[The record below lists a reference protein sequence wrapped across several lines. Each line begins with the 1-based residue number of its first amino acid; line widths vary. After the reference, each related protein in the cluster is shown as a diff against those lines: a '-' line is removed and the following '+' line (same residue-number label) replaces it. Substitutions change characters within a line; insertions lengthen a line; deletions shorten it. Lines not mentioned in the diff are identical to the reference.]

1 MSRTMQETVDLIE
14 KGLEDI
20 KKGSATKAEVLQLID
35 DRVKEDKAALAA
47 AQADLKTVKTEAEEL
62 KAQAKEFSSK
72 LQQLR
77 SNSYA
82 ALKNADGSYRGL
94 LGSPM
99 IAKAF
104 GLMCMAAATA
114 NTKQQSRHDAAL
126 KALENMGISMKWL
139 DAKGNKVMTTGA
151 QANGSALVTTEMI
164 PTLITQFEQH
174 GIFEADALTVPMGTG
189 STLQPKT
196 DELLDLYCPGEG
208 GTIDADDPKIKLI
221 SHTLKTLCAMTAY
234 SIELDEDS
242 AIELG
247 EMIAFIMVQSFG
259 YGIDKCAFLGDG
271 TSTYFGFKG
280 IVGSLLAV
288 DSTISKIRSLVVG
301 SGNAYSE
308 LVIGDFNKLVGT
320 LPSSADDGNANFY
333 CHKYFYY
340 TVMIALALA
349 AGGVTANEVIMGAGQ
364 RQKSYLSYPVRF
376 TQVMPSTAAND
387 QICCLLANLKQGA
400 QFGRRGVLEIA
411 QSTERYFEQAL
422 IALRARRRVSI
433 NIHGVGGST
442 DNAKSQAGPICGL
455 ITAHS

>member
-1 MSRTMQETVDLIE
+1 MKTMEETIKLIE
-14 KGLEDI
+14 DGLDDI
-20 KKGSATKAEVLQLID
+20 KKNKATKTEVLELIN
-35 DRVKEDKAALAA
+35 DRVKMDKEALAA
-47 AQADLKTVKTEAEEL
+47 AQAEVKTLQNSAEEL

-72 LQQLR
+72 LLHLK

-82 ALKNADGSYRGL
+82 ALKNADGSYGGL

-99 IAKAF
+99 NAKAF
-104 GLMCMAAATA
+104 GLMCMAASTA
-114 NTKQQSRHDAAL
+114 NTKQKDKHDAAL
-126 KALENMGISMKWL
+126 KALENIGVGMKWL
-139 DAKGNKVMTTGA
+139 DEAGKKVMSTTA

-164 PTLITQFEQH
+164 PTLITQFEQY
-174 GIFEADALTVPMGTG
+174 GIFEADALTVPMGVG

-208 GTIDADDPKIKLI
+208 GTIDAADPKIKLL
-221 SHTLKTLCAMTAY
+221 SHTLKTLSALTAY
-234 SIELDEDS
+234 SLELDEDS

-247 EMIAFIMVQSFG
+247 EMIAFLMVRSYG
-259 YGIDKCAFLGDG
+259 RGIDKIGFLGDG

-280 IVGSLLAV
+280 IAGSLLAV

-308 LVIGDFNKLVGT
+308 LVIGDFNKLVGI
-320 LPSSADDGNANFY
+320 LPTDADDGNAKFY

-376 TQVMPSTAAND
+376 TQVMPRAAAND

-411 QSTERYFEQAL
+411 QSTERYFEMGL
-422 IALRARRRVSI
+422 VALRARRRISV

-442 DNAKSQAGPICGL
+442 DVATSESGPICGL